1 MPVGPVEPVKQAR
14 WGPLEPVGPVEP
26 EPRKG
31 LFTLFSLAIAVQ
43 NLCALLLSNL
53 FWPLHAITNHNSYS
67 ELLKLNDFNEMSV
80 PAARTQLLKLTNVAS
95 SLCLAS

>member
-1 MPVGPVEPVKQAR
+1 MECGVSSVEC
-14 WGPLEPVGPVEP
+14 GEY
-26 EPRKG
+26 
-31 LFTLFSLAIAVQ
+31 T
-43 NLCALLLSNL
+43 
-53 FWPLHAITNHNSYS
+53 